1 MKRTEAGTTPLSKKK
16 HTNYYIFP
24 FHIPLT
30 EYASHSLWLSK
41 ICLIINRVGIY
52 DAKLVTSLV
61 HGTSYMEMLFDLYLG
76 ATCSFSLLFSYYF
89 VNTYGSVILRVIII
103 VHKFHCSGSKI
114 FSTFIGFLKS
124 KDPSDGTEEALLNE
138 LTSFDS
144 YLKDNVS
151 GLVAILMLHE
161 WFIIV
166 QLFHMSCNISIISAA
181 PF

>member
-1 MKRTEAGTTPLSKKK
+1 MW
-16 HTNYYIFP
+16 F
-24 FHIPLT
+24 FHCGC
-30 EYASHSLWLSK
+30 SK

-52 DAKLVTSLV
+52 DTKLVTLLV
-61 HGTSYMEMLFDLYLG
+61 HPTWKCCLIYILKPSVTLACF
-76 ATCSFSLLFSYYF
+76 FYF
-89 VNTYGSVILRVIII
+89 VNTHSSIIMSVIII
-103 VHKFHCSGSKI
+103 VHKFHYSGSKI

-151 GLVAILMLHE
+151 GLVAIVMLHE

-166 QLFHMSCNISIISAA
+166 QLFCMRCNICIISAV
-181 PF
+181 PFYLSYLHTCLDSCALLHELYHVWCQT